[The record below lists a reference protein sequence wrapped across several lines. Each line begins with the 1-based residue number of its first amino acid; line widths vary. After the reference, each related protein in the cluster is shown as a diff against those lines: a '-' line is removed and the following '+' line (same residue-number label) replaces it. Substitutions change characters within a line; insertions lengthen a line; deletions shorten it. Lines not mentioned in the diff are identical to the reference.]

1 MRITLWP
8 RLWKVP
14 HNKLPLTDS
23 ESESQTFT
31 LCTVKK
37 KTASANYIFRE
48 TPCLLGI
55 HTRKLSFF
63 LFFLEWS
70 TAAEIR
76 STEERLLFNL
86 TTQPGLCA
94 PRGDD
99 PYKSVSVYAEAAM
112 IPLLGKFSLKAHVEG
127 SQSKADS
134 GGGGENELT
143 LSLPNLFFGLSC
155 GLWHSGTLQLHSLS
169 LSIWKCSLWIRTAN
183 LSSCLRVD
191 VSQSILKSVPRLS
204 LSLSL
209 FISCDARNTHQGA
222 VVQESRG
229 EVAVEA
235 ERQDVS
241 FPAANS
247 HFVLWQG
254 WDSSEKTVVCY
265 YSDDLNPQEKEAV
278 TSSEPEAQSQVRSL
292 KWALCHSGVISEW
305 KRGIITVQP
314 GHAGVMNFELF
325 TLQILHGEMGA
336 EQQVRFIFRGNET
349 GVN

>member
-23 ESESQTFT
+23 ESESQTLT

-112 IPLLGKFSLKAHVEG
+112 ILLLRKILFEGTCWGLTEQARFEGGK
-127 SQSKADS
+127 
-134 GGGGENELT
+134 NELT

-169 LSIWKCSLWIRTAN
+169 LSRSGSVHFEFGRPICPAVCEWMWANQYWN
-183 LSSCLRVD
+183 LS
-191 VSQSILKSVPRLS
+191 PPS
-204 LSLSL
+204 LSLSF

-325 TLQILHGEMGA
+325 TLQILHGEVGA

>member
-1 MRITLWP
+1 MTHISLSASTQRRRWYPCSENSLW
-8 RLWKVP
+8 RHMLRAHRASQIRGGEKWADTVTAKSIFWSQLWVVAQW
-14 HNKLPLTDS
+14 DS
-23 ESESQTFT
+23 
-31 LCTVKK
+31 
-37 KTASANYIFRE
+37 TAS
-48 TPCLLGI
+48 
-55 HTRKLSFF
+55 
-63 LFFLEWS
+63 
-70 TAAEIR
+70 
-76 STEERLLFNL
+76 
-86 TTQPGLCA
+86 
-94 PRGDD
+94 
-99 PYKSVSVYAEAAM
+99 
-112 IPLLGKFSLKAHVEG
+112 
-127 SQSKADS
+127 
-134 GGGGENELT
+134 
-143 LSLPNLFFGLSC
+143 LSLP
-155 GLWHSGTLQLHSLS
+155 
-169 LSIWKCSLWIRTAN
+169 LSIWKRSLWIRTAN

-292 KWALCHSGVISEW
+292 KWGTVSLRSNKRVKTGDYYRSTRPRRGHELWTLHSPDPPWWDGSGAASE
-305 KRGIITVQP
+305 I
-314 GHAGVMNFELF
+314 H
-325 TLQILHGEMGA
+325 LQRQRDGS
-336 EQQVRFIFRGNET
+336 
-349 GVN
+349 

>member
-1 MRITLWP
+1 MYSF
-8 RLWKVP
+8 KK
-14 HNKLPLTDS
+14 KLPQQIIYSGKPHVCLV
-23 ESESQTFT
+23 FT
-31 LCTVKK
+31 QE
-37 KTASANYIFRE
+37 NY
-48 TPCLLGI
+48 L
-55 HTRKLSFF
+55 FF

-127 SQSKADS
+127 SQSKPDS
-134 GGGGENELT
+134 RGGKMSWHCHCQIYFLVSAVGCGTVGLYSFT
-143 LSLPNLFFGLSC
+143 LSLSRSGSVHFEFGRPICPAVCEWMWANQYWNLSPP
-155 GLWHSGTLQLHSLS
+155 SLS
-169 LSIWKCSLWIRTAN
+169 LSF
-183 LSSCLRVD
+183 
-191 VSQSILKSVPRLS
+191 
-204 LSLSL
+204 

>member
-1 MRITLWP
+1 MKSASRQTSSL
-8 RLWKVP
+8 
-14 HNKLPLTDS
+14 S

-112 IPLLGKFSLKAHVEG
+112 ILLLRKILFEGTCWGLTEQARFEGGK
-127 SQSKADS
+127 
-134 GGGGENELT
+134 NELT

-155 GLWHSGTLQLHSLS
+155 GLWHSGTLQLHSLP
-169 LSIWKCSLWIRTAN
+169 LSIWKRSLWIRTAN

-292 KWALCHSGVISEW
+292 KWGTVSLRSNKRVKTGDYYRSTRPRRGHELWTLHSPDPPWWDGSGAASE
-305 KRGIITVQP
+305 I
-314 GHAGVMNFELF
+314 H
-325 TLQILHGEMGA
+325 LQRQRDGS
-336 EQQVRFIFRGNET
+336 
-349 GVN
+349 

>member
-1 MRITLWP
+1 MKSASRQTSSL
-8 RLWKVP
+8 
-14 HNKLPLTDS
+14 S

-112 IPLLGKFSLKAHVEG
+112 ILLLRKILFEGTCWGLTEQARFEGGK
-127 SQSKADS
+127 
-134 GGGGENELT
+134 NELT

-292 KWALCHSGVISEW
+292 KWGTVSLRSNKRVKTWDYYRSTRPRRGHELWTLHSPDPPWWGGSGAASE
-305 KRGIITVQP
+305 I
-314 GHAGVMNFELF
+314 H
-325 TLQILHGEMGA
+325 LQRQRDGS
-336 EQQVRFIFRGNET
+336 
-349 GVN
+349 

>member
-1 MRITLWP
+1 MTHISL
-8 RLWKVP
+8 
-14 HNKLPLTDS
+14 S
-23 ESESQTFT
+23 
-31 LCTVKK
+31 
-37 KTASANYIFRE
+37 AS
-48 TPCLLGI
+48 
-55 HTRKLSFF
+55 
-63 LFFLEWS
+63 
-70 TAAEIR
+70 
-76 STEERLLFNL
+76 
-86 TTQPGLCA
+86 TQRRQWYSC
-94 PRGDD
+94 
-99 PYKSVSVYAEAAM
+99 S
-112 IPLLGKFSLKAHVEG
+112 GKFSLKAHVEG
-127 SQSKADS
+127 SQSKPDS
-134 GGGGENELT
+134 RGGKMSWHCHCQIYFLVSAVGCGTVGLYSFT
-143 LSLPNLFFGLSC
+143 LSPSRSGSVHFEFGRPICPAVCEWMWANQYWNLSPP
-155 GLWHSGTLQLHSLS
+155 SLS
-169 LSIWKCSLWIRTAN
+169 LSF
-183 LSSCLRVD
+183 
-191 VSQSILKSVPRLS
+191 
-204 LSLSL
+204 

-265 YSDDLNPQEKEAV
+265 YSDDLKSTRERDGYKV
-278 TSSEPEAQSQVRSL
+278 CEPEAQSQVRSL

-325 TLQILHGEMGA
+325 TLQILHGEVGA

>member
-1 MRITLWP
+1 MYSL
-8 RLWKVP
+8 KK
-14 HNKLPLTDS
+14 KLPQQIIYSGKPHVCLV
-23 ESESQTFT
+23 FT
-31 LCTVKK
+31 QE
-37 KTASANYIFRE
+37 NY
-48 TPCLLGI
+48 L
-55 HTRKLSFF
+55 FF

-112 IPLLGKFSLKAHVEG
+112 ILLLRKILFEGTCWGLTEQARFEGGK
-127 SQSKADS
+127 
-134 GGGGENELT
+134 NELT

-155 GLWHSGTLQLHSLS
+155 GLWHSGTLQLHSLP
-169 LSIWKCSLWIRTAN
+169 LSIWKRSLWIRTAN

-292 KWALCHSGVISEW
+292 KV
-305 KRGIITVQP
+305 
-314 GHAGVMNFELF
+314 GHCVTQE
-325 TLQILHGEMGA
+325 
-336 EQQVRFIFRGNET
+336 
-349 GVN
+349 

>member
-127 SQSKADS
+127 SQSKPDS
-134 GGGGENELT
+134 RGGKMSWHCHCQIYFLVSAVGCGTVGLYSFT
-143 LSLPNLFFGLSC
+143 LSPSRSGSVHFEFGRPICPAVCEWMWANQYWNLSPP
-155 GLWHSGTLQLHSLS
+155 SLS
-169 LSIWKCSLWIRTAN
+169 LSF
-183 LSSCLRVD
+183 
-191 VSQSILKSVPRLS
+191 
-204 LSLSL
+204 

-265 YSDDLNPQEKEAV
+265 YSNDLKSTRERDGYK
-278 TSSEPEAQSQVRSL
+278 
-292 KWALCHSGVISEW
+292 
-305 KRGIITVQP
+305 
-314 GHAGVMNFELF
+314 
-325 TLQILHGEMGA
+325 
-336 EQQVRFIFRGNET
+336 
-349 GVN
+349 

>member
-1 MRITLWP
+1 MKSASRQTSSL
-8 RLWKVP
+8 
-14 HNKLPLTDS
+14 S
-23 ESESQTFT
+23 ESESQTLT

-112 IPLLGKFSLKAHVEG
+112 ILLLRKILFEGTCWGLTEQARFEGGK
-127 SQSKADS
+127 
-134 GGGGENELT
+134 NELT

-155 GLWHSGTLQLHSLS
+155 GLWHSGTLQLHSLP
-169 LSIWKCSLWIRTAN
+169 LSIWKRSLWIRTAN

-265 YSDDLNPQEKEAV
+265 YSDDLKSTRERDGYKV
-278 TSSEPEAQSQVRSL
+278 CEPEAQSQVRSL

>member
-14 HNKLPLTDS
+14 HDKLPLS
-23 ESESQTFT
+23 VNLNPKLLHYVQ
-31 LCTVKK
+31 LKK
-37 KTASANYIFRE
+37 KLPQQIIYSGKPHVCLVFTQENY
-48 TPCLLGI
+48 L
-55 HTRKLSFF
+55 FF

-112 IPLLGKFSLKAHVEG
+112 ILLLRKILFEGTCWGLTEQARFEGGK
-127 SQSKADS
+127 
-134 GGGGENELT
+134 NELT

-155 GLWHSGTLQLHSLS
+155 GLWHSGTLQLHSLP
-169 LSIWKCSLWIRTAN
+169 LSIWKRSLWIRTAN

-292 KWALCHSGVISEW
+292 KWGTVSLRSNKRVKTGDYYRSTRPRRGHELWTLHSPDPPWWDGSGAASE
-305 KRGIITVQP
+305 I
-314 GHAGVMNFELF
+314 H
-325 TLQILHGEMGA
+325 LQRQRDGS
-336 EQQVRFIFRGNET
+336 
-349 GVN
+349 

>member
-1 MRITLWP
+1 MKSASRQTSSL
-8 RLWKVP
+8 
-14 HNKLPLTDS
+14 S
-23 ESESQTFT
+23 ESESQTLT

-112 IPLLGKFSLKAHVEG
+112 ILLLRKILFEGTCWGLTEQARFEGGK
-127 SQSKADS
+127 
-134 GGGGENELT
+134 NELT

-155 GLWHSGTLQLHSLS
+155 GLWHSGTLQLHSLP
-169 LSIWKCSLWIRTAN
+169 LSIWKRSLWIRTAN

-209 FISCDARNTHQGA
+209 FISCDAGNTHQGA

-292 KWALCHSGVISEW
+292 KWGTVSLRSNKRVKTGDYYRSTRPRRGHELWTLHSPDPPWWGGSGAASE
-305 KRGIITVQP
+305 I
-314 GHAGVMNFELF
+314 H
-325 TLQILHGEMGA
+325 LQRQRDGS
-336 EQQVRFIFRGNET
+336 
-349 GVN
+349 

>member
-1 MRITLWP
+1 MTHISLSASTQRRRWYPCSENSLW
-8 RLWKVP
+8 RHMLRAHRASQIRGGEWADTVTAKSIFWSQLWVVAQW
-14 HNKLPLTDS
+14 DS
-23 ESESQTFT
+23 
-31 LCTVKK
+31 
-37 KTASANYIFRE
+37 TAS
-48 TPCLLGI
+48 
-55 HTRKLSFF
+55 
-63 LFFLEWS
+63 
-70 TAAEIR
+70 
-76 STEERLLFNL
+76 
-86 TTQPGLCA
+86 
-94 PRGDD
+94 
-99 PYKSVSVYAEAAM
+99 
-112 IPLLGKFSLKAHVEG
+112 
-127 SQSKADS
+127 
-134 GGGGENELT
+134 
-143 LSLPNLFFGLSC
+143 LSLP
-155 GLWHSGTLQLHSLS
+155 
-169 LSIWKCSLWIRTAN
+169 LSIWKRSLWIRTAN

>member
-1 MRITLWP
+1 MNLNPKLWHY
-8 RLWKVP
+8 V
-14 HNKLPLTDS
+14 
-23 ESESQTFT
+23 QF
-31 LCTVKK
+31 KK

-127 SQSKADS
+127 SQSKPDS
-134 GGGGENELT
+134 RGGKMSWHCHCQIYFLVSAVGCGTVGLYSFT
-143 LSLPNLFFGLSC
+143 LSPSLDLEAFTLNLDGQFVQLSA
-155 GLWHSGTLQLHSLS
+155 SGCEPINTE
-169 LSIWKCSLWIRTAN
+169 ICP
-183 LSSCLRVD
+183 
-191 VSQSILKSVPRLS
+191 PRLS

>member
-1 MRITLWP
+1 MKSASRQTSSL
-8 RLWKVP
+8 
-14 HNKLPLTDS
+14 S
-23 ESESQTFT
+23 ESESQTLT

-112 IPLLGKFSLKAHVEG
+112 ILLLRKILFEGTCWGLTEQARFEGGK
-127 SQSKADS
+127 
-134 GGGGENELT
+134 NELT

-155 GLWHSGTLQLHSLS
+155 GLWHSGTLQLHSLP
-169 LSIWKCSLWIRTAN
+169 LSIWKRSLWIRTAN

-209 FISCDARNTHQGA
+209 FISCDAGNTHQGA

-292 KWALCHSGVISEW
+292 KWGTVSLRSNKRVKTGDYYRSTRPRRGHELWTLHSPDPPWWDGSGAASEI
-305 KRGIITVQP
+305 R
-314 GHAGVMNFELF
+314 
-325 TLQILHGEMGA
+325 LQRQRDGS
-336 EQQVRFIFRGNET
+336 
-349 GVN
+349 